1 MPEALSLGRM
11 AARLR
16 VPRDWLRERA
26 DSGAI
31 PCLKAG
37 RQYFFCPPAVLEALA
52 RLASRAPGGEPRGGA
67 TQGDPDGL
75 KQLIEPTADPEGSR
89 GQTGPR
95 EPVSLQ

>member
-52 RLASRAPGGEPRGGA
+52 RLASRAPGGEPRWRGDRSRGGPGG
-67 TQGDPDGL
+67 QPGPDG
-75 KQLIEPTADPEGSR
+75 AAGAR
-89 GQTGPR
+89 
-95 EPVSLQ
+95 VSTVEK